1 MIIDVINKMRGTDP
15 AGYLIEMVK
24 YFGFEYLFNRYYG
37 IYRGIVIDNVDP
49 ENRGRC
55 RVLIPSIGHQ
65 TIKDVPAGIYALPCM
80 NGLSVGDSGQVHGV
94 FFPPDLGDQVF
105 VAFEKGLTGNP
116 IYLGGWVHAKADT
129 GSEVRSQD
137 AHIKGI
143 RTKYGHY
150 ISFNDESGVIN
161 IERGGG
167 NGAVSGTK
175 IVLDGPTISVISQDG
190 SNIVLTTDTV
200 TVEGTDGSKAVIGSD
215 AVTLTN
221 ATGTK
226 IEASGAEVMVTATG
240 NITLQSSTKIA
251 IKAPQVDIGKGPV
264 FEPMVMGQT
273 FSTQYVTHTH
283 ISAAPTTPTTPQVGA
298 PPAVQAGLSLGVRVS
313 Y

>member
-1 MIIDVINKMRGTDP
+1 MIIDVINKMRLTDP
-15 AGYLIEMVK
+15 AGYLTEMVK
-24 YFGFEYLFNRYYG
+24 YFGFEYIFNRYYG
-37 IYRGIVIDNVDP
+37 IYRGIVIDNVDS
-49 ENRGRC
+49 ESRGRC
-55 RVLIPSIGHQ
+55 RILIPAIGHQ
-65 TIKDVPAGIYALPCM
+65 TVKDVPKDIYAIPCM
-80 NGLSVGDSGQVHGV
+80 NGLSVGESGQVHGV
-94 FFPPDLGDQVF
+94 FFPPDIGDQVF

-116 IYLGGWVHAKADT
+116 IYLGGWVHASAST
-129 GSEVRSQD
+129 GSSVRSED
-137 AHIKGI
+137 ASVKGI

-150 ISFNDESGVIN
+150 ISFNDASGVITV
-161 IERGGG
+161 ERGDG

-175 IVLDGPTISVISQDG
+175 LTLDGPTISVISQDG

-200 TVEGTDGSKAVIGSD
+200 TVEATDGSKVVLGSD
-215 AVTLTN
+215 AITLTN

-226 IEASGAEVMVTATG
+226 IEAEGSEVSVVAAG
-240 NITLQSSTKIA
+240 NITLQSATKIA

-264 FEPMVMGQT
+264 FEPAVMGQT

-298 PPAVQAGLSLGVRVS
+298 PPAVQSGLSLGVRVS